1 MPAVGIIYLMLAPSM
16 QAMRCGRCGRSMAV
30 AHYTKFA
37 QRVAAAT
44 LRAAAGL
51 PPGQRPPL
59 EALLRAAD
67 AKPLR
72 TCDPRQARPRP
83 PCLAG
88 QAVSLRYF
96 SCLSWQLRHDL
107 TG

>member
-1 MPAVGIIYLMLAPSM
+1 MLGPPA
-16 QAMRCGRCGRSMAV
+16 QAMRCGRCGRTMAV

-72 TCDPRQARPRP
+72 TCDPRQVCTRTPVGHVE
-83 PCLAG
+83 PCLCSPWVFSIACACMWAAG
-88 QAVSLRYF
+88 QA
-96 SCLSWQLRHDL
+96 C
-107 TG
+107 